1 MALPRREC
9 VIRVE
14 SEAPVRTRTRDL
26 EPAFRSAAFRARCLP
41 LYLAK
46 IARTARYAQPAA
58 MVDQEIRERLAAIT
72 VPPVIEEPDFSQ
84 PEPDP
89 RVVHLPTRP
98 RPPFNRD
105 QE

>member
-1 MALPRREC
+1 
-9 VIRVE
+9 
-14 SEAPVRTRTRDL
+14 
-26 EPAFRSAAFRARCLP
+26 
-41 LYLAK
+41 
-46 IARTARYAQPAA
+46 